1 MVAAL
6 ATVAPKEKAAPVL
19 QALVDNEESD
29 GDSSPMAGDMLRYI
43 GERKAVSGNE
53 VDPNSPEAQAAA
65 LEAEANARDA
75 AADKK

>member
-1 MVAAL
+1 
-6 ATVAPKEKAAPVL
+6 
-19 QALVDNEESD
+19 
-29 GDSSPMAGDMLRYI
+29 MAGDMLRYI

-65 LEAEANARDA
+65 LEAEANALDA